1 MAEIGFDE
9 HIADS
14 VQLIISG
21 GDRYHSPS
29 FDSELR
35 QLRSML
41 KSVLI
46 YEVEK
51 ATKIRGEQCSS

>member
-14 VQLIISG
+14 VHLIVSG

-51 ATKIRGEQCSS
+51 AIMIKEEQQ